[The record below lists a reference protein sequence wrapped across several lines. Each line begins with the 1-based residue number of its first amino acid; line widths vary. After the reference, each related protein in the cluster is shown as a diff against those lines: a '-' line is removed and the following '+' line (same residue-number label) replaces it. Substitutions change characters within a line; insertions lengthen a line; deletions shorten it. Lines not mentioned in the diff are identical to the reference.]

1 MTIMCGKIEFFMIQD
16 VIHVVIMVTAVNIH
30 QMIRSMCVNVR
41 LVGLVVFVRKIVDVI
56 NTVHVKM
63 EWVFVTV
70 VKVDVYI
77 GQ

>member
-1 MTIMCGKIEFFMIQD
+1 MIQD

-41 LVGLVVFVRKIVDVI
+41 LAGLVVFVQKIVDVI